1 MEPQAPSFVM
11 RVPLDRVTGLAM
23 DAGVRFALRG
33 TVTAALD
40 GASFDASRLF
50 DFAAGGLHVV
60 DGAPAQ
66 AAYVLAATGE
76 TAAACVAA
84 GAPSPCLVPRL
95 AELAHERLHTAGE
108 LAATL
113 SGSIELESLSAGAA
127 TTDHAGAI
135 GGVALALGLAGLAW
149 AAVAFLRRLG
159 RDSMWRVR
167 MASRRAL
174 LATRGDST
182 LEPVRPRIVALV
194 DRARHLDAVRRA
206 CARKLRRVDRAALDR
221 QAGALALASG
231 ASASS
236 ALATLS
242 VERDEIAHLER
253 EVAAATTEIDRIA
266 SALRAVALRVC
277 SRDALAGGVGGAD
290 PVDALASELD
300 FREQALAEANAR

>member
-1 MEPQAPSFVM
+1 MDPVPPPFVM

-23 DAGVRFALRG
+23 DAGVRVALRG
-33 TVTAALD
+33 TVTASLD

-60 DGAPAQ
+60 DRDPAQ
-66 AAYVLAATGE
+66 GAYVLAATGE
-76 TAAACVAA
+76 TAAACAAA

-113 SGSIELESLSAGAA
+113 SGSIELESLSAGGSTA
-127 TTDHAGAI
+127 DHAGAI
-135 GGVALALGLAGLAW
+135 GGVALALGLAW
-149 AAVAFLRRLG
+149 AAVVFVRRLA
-159 RDSMWRVR
+159 RNSMGRVR
-167 MASRRAL
+167 TAARCAL
-174 LATRGDST
+174 RATRGDST
-182 LEPVRPRIVALV
+182 LEAVRPRIAALV
-194 DRARHLDAVRRA
+194 DRACELEAVRRA

-242 VERDEIAHLER
+242 VERAEVARLER
-253 EVAAATTEIDRIA
+253 ERAAATTEIDRIQ
-266 SALRAVALRVC
+266 SALRAVALRVW
-277 SRDALAGGVGGAD
+277 SRDARAGGAGGAD
-290 PVDALASELD
+290 PVEALASELD
-300 FREQALAEANAR
+300 FRERALAEVNGP